1 MKKIGAALLL
11 SLLLLV
17 SCGELETLELVVSK
31 PIEESSA
38 LLDLIALDSDTEYE
52 AESEMS
58 ESIDEPEDRQ
68 SLESDEAEPIEP
80 IEISVDTEIDCET
93 EVDTSFQESESVMT
107 DAVQEIEGFSES
119 SETIFDKVEETTR
132 MAETTSQVII
142 EPAETT
148 AAKAPEKS
156 EAVDKTVGA
165 VYWVEKGEV
174 WHTTESCPSLSRSKK
189 ISSGSISDATTAGKS
204 RVCKRCGSS

>member
-1 MKKIGAALLL
+1 MKKIGVALLL
-11 SLLLLV
+11 SILLLV

-31 PIEESSA
+31 PIDESSA
-38 LLDLIALDSDTEYE
+38 SLDLIALDSDTEYE
-52 AESEMS
+52 AEPELS
-58 ESIDEPEDRQ
+58 ESITEPEDRC
-68 SLESDEAEPIEP
+68 SFESDEAESIEP
-80 IEISVDTEIDCET
+80 IEISVDTEIDCEP

-107 DAVQEIEGFSES
+107 DAVKETESFSDLLEI
-119 SETIFDKVEETTR
+119 IPDKVEETTR
-132 MAETTSQVII
+132 MAETTSPVII
-142 EPAETT
+142 EAVETT
-148 AAKAPEKS
+148 ADKAPERA
-156 EAVDKTVGA
+156 EAVDKAVGA